1 MTKYNTG
8 NPVGSA
14 DPRDLF
20 DNSAVADN
28 LVTGKASAYNDR
40 LGKSRKSWQG
50 MEDEF
55 AAFIAASGYEFVGD
69 YAAGIEITGYN
80 QLVRDTGGEFWR
92 VSGSTN
98 LPYTT
103 TGSGLPEGG
112 AFLAVGDAALR
123 QELNG
128 ALSSGLGANLVK
140 GATIYMESV
149 AEGFAGLPAF
159 DGQVVQVY
167 GFYEGAPLSL
177 PSFRYKASYAKSMH
191 DGFKFVSPTVPPISE
206 QAGASLRERRDNF
219 LAGVGETDPSGNGVF
234 VAGGEIVTPEYYGAF
249 GTGAAGEEDDA
260 AVIAALNSQFYRAI
274 GKPTATYLMTGQAD
288 ITSQI
293 DFYLAG
299 ATFDFQLKETVAA
312 LYVKSD
318 FVEIHGGTI
327 TVTGSGGAE
336 TGGNG
341 HSLNCITSGVQ
352 LTGEGWK
359 NLKFHDLT
367 VTTNRTDAGAHIGLM
382 GECSRVKIYNIT
394 APDNPVAKNVIGI
407 EWGGNAGGSG
417 DTGHPHDIEIKNIVV
432 GKFTYG
438 GTTPLF
444 GFAVWVSSAFNVK
457 IENIFVEEAYGAVRF
472 YSGDK
477 ANDFAPARYKDLVGT
492 GITAKNVGIVACIGR
507 AIQVTGTGNSTS
519 TILDMPVKV
528 DGLKAAAAAGSAD
541 TRGFDGEQFSGVEIK
556 RFKFSGFRFGIN
568 ARALANNLILQD
580 GDVEDCAANGAFIGA
595 SGSECYN
602 PILRNVRFKRNNQ
615 GGGATVSNAAV
626 RYINT
631 TGGGVIGCTF
641 GEEGETETQKYSVY
655 FEGTCRDPEISDNF
669 TWDHVAGG
677 FSYIIGGTKDD
688 TQINAHGTNNR
699 SAPGVANHASA
710 PIFDIKTDGT
720 RHFFA
725 DNIPGQGT
733 FAVGDKVWFTGPLA
747 TEWVGA
753 TCVTSGSPG
762 TWKRFGQIEA

>member
-1 MTKYNTG
+1 MFRIDGPGATNDNKFTEGDPANGARATVVTEQWLNAVQEEIANAIEG
-8 NPVGSA
+8 EGLDLNKQDSAQLKGLFSGRVIRVGS
-14 DPRDLF
+14 
-20 DNSAVADN
+20 
-28 LVTGKASAYNDR
+28 
-40 LGKSRKSWQG
+40 
-50 MEDEF
+50 
-55 AAFIAASGYEFVGD
+55 VG
-69 YAAGIEITGYN
+69 
-80 QLVRDTGGEFWR
+80 
-92 VSGSTN
+92 
-98 LPYTT
+98 
-103 TGSGLPEGG
+103 
-112 AFLAVGDAALR
+112 
-123 QELNG
+123 
-128 ALSSGLGANLVK
+128 
-140 GATIYMESV
+140 
-149 AEGFAGLPAF
+149 EGFANVKAI
-159 DGQVVQVY
+159 DGFQYIPY
-167 GFYEGAPLSL
+167 GFYENTPLGM
-177 PSFRYKASYAKSMH
+177 PAFRFKGSYAKSMH
-191 DGFKFVSPTVPPISE
+191 DGFNFVSPTVPPIS
-206 QAGASLRERRDNF
+206 QQSGASLKERRDNF
-219 LAGVGETDPSGNGVF
+219 LAGAGETDPSGNGVF
-234 VAGGEIVTPEYYGAF
+234 VAGGEIVVPEYYGAF
-249 GTGAAGEEDDA
+249 GTGSVGEEDDA
-260 AVIAALNSQFYRAI
+260 AVYAALNSQFYRAV
-274 GKPTATYLMTGQAD
+274 GNPSATYLMAGQCD
-288 ITSQI
+288 VNSQI
-293 DFYLAG
+293 DFCLAG
-299 ATFDFQLKETVAA
+299 AAFDFQLTETVAA
-312 LYVKSD
+312 FYVKFD

-417 DTGHPHDIEIKNIVV
+417 DTGHPHDIEVKNIVV

-438 GTTPLF
+438 GATPLF
-444 GFAVWVSSAFNVK
+444 GFAVWVPSAFNVK

-507 AIQVTGTGNSTS
+507 AIQVTGTGNSTT
-519 TILDMPVKV
+519 TILDLPVKV
-528 DGLKAAAAAGSAD
+528 DGLQASAAPGSAD
-541 TRGFDGEQFSGVEIK
+541 ARGFDGEQFNGVEIK

-568 ARALANNLILQD
+568 SRALSNNLVLQD
-580 GDVEDCAANGAFIGA
+580 GDVEDSGANGAFIGA

-615 GGGATVSNAAV
+615 SGGTTVSNAAV

-641 GEEGETETQKYSVY
+641 GEEGEIETQKYSVY
-655 FEGTCRDPEISDNF
+655 FEGSCRNPEISGNF

-688 TQINAHGTNNR
+688 TQINAHGRNNR

-710 PIFDIKTDGT
+710 PIFDIQTDGT
-720 RHFFA
+720 RHFAA
-725 DNIPGQGT
+725 DGIPGQGT

-753 TCVTSGSPG
+753 TCVTAGSPG
-762 TWKRFGQIEA
+762 DWKRFGQVEA